1 MKHLTEKSDSL
12 KLFQKLNEADN
23 NYESI
28 EKRMDIIAKDY
39 NYFSDFDKEDNTN
52 SKDLWLNKYT
62 FKDKWNEL
70 KEHFEDEEFYSL
82 FNGINGANLLSGS
95 GNRVGIIL
103 YRYHWQYK
111 SYIKEIR
118 QALQEKIEGGIITID
133 SNDDYKNICM
143 KFTLKN
149 LENYPEIQNIVNT
162 TIQKAREQAKAKVN
176 VDISN
181 AKGELIPV
189 ENLKNDMFVIKFVD
203 SYFLIMR
210 EYPIDFSNIEDDE
223 YHFSEVLNN
232 KFINDTKFL
241 NRLNRAPLREKCLD
255 YYCRYWLIKRFNEKS
270 FNEFMQKKKKI

>member
-1 MKHLTEKSDSL
+1 MTNKENLE
-12 KLFQKLNEADN
+12 EATIRFLLEEN
-23 NYESI
+23 ASITKSI
-28 EKRMDIIAKDY
+28 EKRMDDIAKDY
-39 NYFSDFDKEDNTN
+39 NYFDDFDTEYNVN
-52 SKDLWLNKYT
+52 SKDLWMNKYT

-82 FNGINGANLLSGS
+82 FNGINGANLLIGS

-103 YRYHWQYK
+103 YRYRWQYK

-118 QALQEKIEGGIITID
+118 QALQEKIEGGITTID

-149 LENYPEIQNIVNT
+149 LENYPEIQNIVDT
-162 TIQKAREQAKAKVN
+162 TIQKAREQAKAKAN
-176 VDISN
+176 IDTSN

-189 ENLKNDMFVIKFVD
+189 ENLKNNMFVIKFVD
-203 SYFLIMR
+203 RYFLIKR

-241 NRLNRAPLREKCLD
+241 NRLNRAPLRERCLD
-255 YYCRYWLIKRFNEKS
+255 YYCAYWLLKRFNEDT
-270 FNEFMQKKKKI
+270 FKKFLQQ